1 MGLIWVSCNLVAVG
15 FVLGGL
21 NTEPV
26 FKWDLKTKL
35 KVGYSGYKGPSI
47 TKNKKFRAS
56 GNQTVTVS
64 ALTKRAPYKKDIF

>member
-35 KVGYSGYKGPSI
+35 KVRYSGCKGP
-47 TKNKKFRAS
+47 
-56 GNQTVTVS
+56 
-64 ALTKRAPYKKDIF
+64 